1 MINLVYLNGSYHAAD
16 SANISVLD
24 RGFLFGDGVYEV
36 IPVYNGMLFR
46 LPEHLARLKASLEAI
61 DIPNP
66 HADNEWAGIFAQ
78 LVDNNCTRGDAV
90 LYVQVTRGVM
100 EKRNHAYT
108 RDMQPSVLAMCWLHE
123 YLTQT
128 QDTDGIR
135 AITQE
140 DTRWA
145 NCYIKSINLLPNVML
160 KQKAIDEGATESI
173 LIRDGYAIE
182 GSASNLFIV
191 KQDIVRTPPRSRYML
206 GGITRDLVLELG
218 AKNKIVIQEKEIS
231 EDELH
236 DADEIW
242 MTSSTQEIVPVTM
255 LNQHKVGKGKAG
267 PMWKRMI
274 GLYQDYKQ
282 NFMRP

>member
-108 RDMQPSVLAMCWLHE
+108 RDMHKNRL
-123 YLTQT
+123 
-128 QDTDGIR
+128 
-135 AITQE
+135 AITQRE
-140 DTRWA
+140 R
-145 NCYIKSINLLPNVML
+145 
-160 KQKAIDEGATESI
+160 
-173 LIRDGYAIE
+173 IE
-182 GSASNLFIV
+182 TAL
-191 KQDIVRTPPRSRYML
+191 
-206 GGITRDLVLELG
+206 
-218 AKNKIVIQEKEIS
+218 
-231 EDELH
+231 
-236 DADEIW
+236 
-242 MTSSTQEIVPVTM
+242 IVPP
-255 LNQHKVGKGKAG
+255 ARCRFRY
-267 PMWKRMI
+267 PAR
-274 GLYQDYKQ
+274 Q
-282 NFMRP
+282 NAACCAHRT